1 MLGCSALA
9 FPGPKLVPAVSP
21 FMKIPSL
28 GSFLAGGTAAAALFA
43 LVACNSTK
51 VTDVWVAPDVTKLH
65 FNKVLAIA
73 AVQEDGLRH
82 VFEDAL
88 CTAMPKVQAIPSY
101 QFLTAGDIRDVNKVS
116 SELKAAKFDGVVVI
130 RILGD
135 RKEMS
140 VTTTMD
146 YPGYGAYGVPYGAY
160 GGYGYPSAYRSFGG
174 YYGGYA
180 AGPYGYGYG
189 SSTTT
194 VTHDQIFSVETN
206 IYEFPGEKLVWTGV
220 TESTSPDDIPKL
232 VSDVAAAV
240 RNELLKKNLINK

>member
-1 MLGCSALA
+1 
-9 FPGPKLVPAVSP
+9 
-21 FMKIPSL
+21 MKIPLVGSL
-28 GSFLAGGTAAAALFA
+28 PRAALAAISLLSFA
-43 LVACNSTK
+43 ACDTVK

-65 FNKVLAIA
+65 FDKVLAIA
-73 AVQEDGLRH
+73 AIQEDGLRR

-88 CTAMPKVQAIPSY
+88 CAAMPKVKAIPSY
-101 QFLTAGDIRDVNKVS
+101 QFLTAGDIKDVAKVS

-130 RILGD
+130 RMLGN
-135 RKEMS
+135 RKETN

-180 AGPYGYGYG
+180 MGPYGYGG
-189 SSTTT
+189 STTT
-194 VTHDQIFSVETN
+194 VTQDQIFSVEAN

-220 TESTSPDDIPKL
+220 TESTSPDDINKL
-232 VSDVAAAV
+232 VQDVAGAV
-240 RNELLKKNLINK
+240 RKELIKQKLIDQ

>member
-1 MLGCSALA
+1 MLRPYLSRLENPAG
-9 FPGPKLVPAVSP
+9 LVTA
-21 FMKIPSL
+21 FMKIPPV
-28 GSFLAGGTAAAALFA
+28 GSFSRIGLAAIALLSFA
-43 LVACNSTK
+43 ACNSVK

-65 FNKVLAIA
+65 FKKVLAIA
-73 AVQEDGLRH
+73 AIQEDGLRH

-101 QFLTAGDIRDVNKVS
+101 QFIPAGDIRDVAKVS
-116 SELKAAKFDGVVVI
+116 SELKAAKFDGVVVL

-135 RKEMS
+135 RKETN

-146 YPGYGAYGVPYGAY
+146 YPGYGYGVPYGAY

-180 AGPYGYGYG
+180 MGPYGYGG

-194 VTHDQIFSVETN
+194 VTHDQIFSVEAN

-220 TESTSPDDIPKL
+220 TESTSPEDINKM
-232 VSDVAAAV
+232 VQDVATAV
-240 RNELLKKNLINK
+240 RKELLKQKLIDQ

>member
-1 MLGCSALA
+1 MLRPQLS
-9 FPGPKLVPAVSP
+9 PGSTTCPGSVTS
-21 FMKIPSL
+21 FMKIPL
-28 GSFLAGGTAAAALFA
+28 VGSFPALGLAALAFLSLAGCDTA
-43 LVACNSTK
+43 K

-73 AVQEDGLRH
+73 AIQEDGLRR

-101 QFLTAGDIRDVNKVS
+101 QFIPAADIKDVAKVTG
-116 SELKAAKFDGVVVI
+116 ELKAAKFDGVVVL

-135 RKEMS
+135 RKETN

-146 YPGYGAYGVPYGAY
+146 YPGYGYGVPYGAY
-160 GGYGYPSAYRSFGG
+160 GGYGYPSAYRSFSG

-180 AGPYGYGYG
+180 MGPYGYGG

-194 VTHDQIFSVETN
+194 VTHDQIFSVEAT

-220 TESTSPDDIPKL
+220 TESTSPGDIPKL
-232 VSDVAAAV
+232 VQDVAAAV
-240 RNELLKKNLINK
+240 RKELLKTKLIDP

>member
-1 MLGCSALA
+1 
-9 FPGPKLVPAVSP
+9 
-21 FMKIPSL
+21 
-28 GSFLAGGTAAAALFA
+28 
-43 LVACNSTK
+43 
-51 VTDVWVAPDVTKLH
+51 VTKLH

-73 AVQEDGLRH
+73 AIPEDGLRH

-101 QFLTAGDIRDVNKVS
+101 QFLTAGGIRDVVKVS

-135 RKEMS
+135 RKETN

-146 YPGYGAYGVPYGAY
+146 YPGYGAYGVPYGAH

-180 AGPYGYGYG
+180 MGPYGYGG

-194 VTHDQIFSVETN
+194 VTHDQIFSVEAN

-232 VSDVAAAV
+232 VHDVAAAV
-240 RNELLKKNLINK
+240 RKELLKTKLIDP